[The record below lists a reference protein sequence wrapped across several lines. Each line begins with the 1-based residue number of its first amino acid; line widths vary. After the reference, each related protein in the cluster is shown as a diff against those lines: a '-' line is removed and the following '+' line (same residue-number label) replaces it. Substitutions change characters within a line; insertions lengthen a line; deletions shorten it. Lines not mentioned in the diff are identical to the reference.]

1 MAGTSARY
9 DGGAGAP
16 HDQQAL
22 ALQPPPA
29 AANGARQAPIARK
42 RPIELEA
49 QNGRLL
55 GVVPRTGTTTAL
67 PQRDVTRLLQ
77 ALMLP
82 ALPSAKRRPADAPTG
97 DDPGAAERPHQSPVQ
112 SRAIMLKPTAR
123 QPPVIQITY
132 GPPQDDLA
140 ERLQRMLQQALA
152 QGLGPPMP
160 RRPAVVARA
169 IGTHPPPCTAR
180 SIRAIGQGRARPRH
194 HYASNGRRSQDHLV
208 AMERSPLDGRLAALG
223 SADPATLSVSEPTSL
238 SKLASAYLTPPS
250 LSELSEPI

>member
-1 MAGTSARY
+1 MACTSARY

-55 GVVPRTGTTTAL
+55 GVVPRTDTTTAL

-77 ALMLP
+77 AFMLP

-169 IGTHPPPCTAR
+169 IGTHPPPALPDR
-180 SIRAIGQGRARPRH
+180 YAQSAKVGRVLGIITRQMDAVRKTIWSRWGDPPWT
-194 HYASNGRRSQDHLV
+194 GGWQL
-208 AMERSPLDGRLAALG
+208 LAA
-223 SADPATLSVSEPTSL
+223 PTPQL
-238 SKLASAYLTPPS
+238 
-250 LSELSEPI
+250 